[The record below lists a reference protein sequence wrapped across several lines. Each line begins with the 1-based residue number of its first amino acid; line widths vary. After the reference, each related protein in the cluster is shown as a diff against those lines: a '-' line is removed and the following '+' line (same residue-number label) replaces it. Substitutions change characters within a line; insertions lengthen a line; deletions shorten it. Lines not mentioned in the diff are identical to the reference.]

1 MGRRQRR
8 FSGRIETVKTV
19 ANQIVETESALR
31 KLSVS
36 DHSAKNKAE
45 GESPPKLLIQRANEK
60 ARADRARGISPK
72 RHDPFHRKSPHLDH
86 RHPFPQD

>member
-8 FSGRIETVKTV
+8 FSGRIEAVKTV

-31 KLSVS
+31 KLPVS

-45 GESPPKLLIQRANEK
+45 GVGLPKLLIQLTK
-60 ARADRARGISPK
+60 AKAPTGPVR
-72 RHDPFHRKSPHLDH
+72 
-86 RHPFPQD
+86 

>member
-1 MGRRQRR
+1 MKAV
-8 FSGRIETVKTV
+8 S
-19 ANQIVETESALR
+19 NQVVETESALR

-60 ARADRARGISPK
+60 AMAGNGALHIAEEA
-72 RHDPFHRKSPHLDH
+72 
-86 RHPFPQD
+86 